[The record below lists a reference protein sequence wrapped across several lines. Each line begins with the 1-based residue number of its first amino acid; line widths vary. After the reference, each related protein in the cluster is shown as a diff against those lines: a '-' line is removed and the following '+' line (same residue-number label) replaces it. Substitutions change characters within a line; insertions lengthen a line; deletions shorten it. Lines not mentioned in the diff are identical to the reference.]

1 MASALSDDCVELCNV
16 QRNKGKRRDSK
27 NKRRSDLTI
36 FSQTL
41 FGFEGQKGGGGGGG
55 LFDPQPKIIFL
66 WSEVDE
72 VKCFFKAR

>member
-41 FGFEGQKGGGGGGG
+41 FGFEGQGGGGRA
-55 LFDPQPKIIFL
+55 F
-66 WSEVDE
+66 
-72 VKCFFKAR
+72 